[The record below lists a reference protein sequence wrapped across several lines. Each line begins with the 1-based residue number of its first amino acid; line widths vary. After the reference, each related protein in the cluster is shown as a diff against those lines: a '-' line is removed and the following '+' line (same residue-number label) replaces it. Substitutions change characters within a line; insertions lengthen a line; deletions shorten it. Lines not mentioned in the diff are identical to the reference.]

1 MDRIKIMSE
10 DLSNKI
16 AAGEVVERIANV
28 IKELTENSIDAQ
40 STEISVSLKNA
51 GSKEIKVMDNGIGMD
66 PNDAL
71 NAFKRHATSKI
82 YKPEDLFFINT
93 LGFRGE
99 ALPSIASVSKV
110 TLETSEG
117 DVGTKIVIE
126 GGKLI
131 ENTKCAARKGT
142 LIKVNDLFYNTPAR
156 LKYLKS
162 EQTELS
168 NTTQYMEKLA
178 LSYPEIAFTLTNND
192 TTIIKT
198 TGSGNLLKCIHE
210 LYGQMVS
217 KNMLEI
223 KGTSDDYD
231 VYGYICKP
239 VVLKSNRNY
248 MTTIVNGRVVR
259 NAELNKAINDA
270 YHTYK
275 PDIRYPVVV
284 IKIETDPTLIDVN
297 IHPTKQDI
305 KFSKIDTLI
314 NLTTKLI
321 KNALYNSL
329 LIPKIEITKPE
340 ENAEATMQNYQEIT
354 TEENPSIEY
363 SEELFV
369 NNDLVTTFNEPKIE
383 ETQMDFKLDEKNEEV
398 KHLELYPCGLVFGTY
413 IVAQNEESMYLIDQ
427 HAAQERINYE
437 KVLKALREEK
447 ITITDLLFPISVELS
462 PSDYLAFKE
471 KEEIFKELGFNF
483 EEFGINTII
492 VKSHPTWLITGYE
505 EEQIRK
511 IIDFLISTPT
521 TFERA
526 KFQDHL
532 AATAACKMSVKGNE
546 ATTTEQAENLLN
558 DLVKC
563 DNPYNCPHGRPTIIS
578 FTRYELERMFKRVMN

>member
-1 MDRIKIMSE
+1 
-10 DLSNKI
+10 
-16 AAGEVVERIANV
+16 
-28 IKELTENSIDAQ
+28 
-40 STEISVSLKNA
+40 
-51 GSKEIKVMDNGIGMD
+51 
-66 PNDAL
+66 
-71 NAFKRHATSKI
+71 
-82 YKPEDLFFINT
+82 
-93 LGFRGE
+93 
-99 ALPSIASVSKV
+99 
-110 TLETSEG
+110 
-117 DVGTKIVIE
+117 
-126 GGKLI
+126 
-131 ENTKCAARKGT
+131 
-142 LIKVNDLFYNTPAR
+142 
-156 LKYLKS
+156 
-162 EQTELS
+162 
-168 NTTQYMEKLA
+168 
-178 LSYPEIAFTLTNND
+178 
-192 TTIIKT
+192 
-198 TGSGNLLKCIHE
+198 
-210 LYGQMVS
+210 
-217 KNMLEI
+217 MLEI

-275 PDIRYPVVV
+275 PDIRYPIVV

-314 NLTTKLI
+314 SLTTKLI

-340 ENAEATMQNYQEIT
+340 ENAETTMQNYQEIT
-354 TEENPSIEY
+354 TEETPSIDY

-383 ETQMDFKLDEKNEEV
+383 ETQMDFKLNEKNEEV

-413 IVAQNEESMYLIDQ
+413 IIAQNEESMYLIDQ

-447 ITITDLLFPISVELS
+447 ITVTDLLFPISVELS

>member
-1 MDRIKIMSE
+1 MPRIHVMS
-10 DLSNKI
+10 DNLANKI

-40 STEISVSLKNA
+40 STEISVSLENA
-51 GSKEIKVMDNGIGMD
+51 GSKEINVMDNGIGMD

-126 GGKLI
+126 GGKFI

-142 LIKVNDLFYNTPAR
+142 TIKVKDLFYNTPAR

-340 ENAEATMQNYQEIT
+340 ENAEAIMQNYQEIT
-354 TEENPSIEY
+354 TEETPSIEY

-383 ETQMDFKLDEKNEEV
+383 ETQMDFKLNEKNEEV
-398 KHLELYPCGLVFGTY
+398 KNLELYPCGLVFGTY

-447 ITITDLLFPISVELS
+447 ITVTDLLFPISVELS

-492 VKSHPTWLITGYE
+492 VKSHPTWLITGYS
-505 EEQIRK
+505 I
-511 IIDFLISTPT
+511 F
-521 TFERA
+521 
-526 KFQDHL
+526 
-532 AATAACKMSVKGNE
+532 
-546 ATTTEQAENLLN
+546 
-558 DLVKC
+558 
-563 DNPYNCPHGRPTIIS
+563 CPFCSINNIWKS
-578 FTRYELERMFKRVMN
+578 